1 MGNEMVRRISRGE
14 AEAVFHAGVTGGFRG
29 HGAPNDPNRQVAILP
44 LDPDGLRYCVEDFH
58 VLVMTLIIDE
68 ANDGVTSVGQAKKL
82 FAPTVM
88 RFVLDGVPLETRRL
102 PVKPFLK
109 EKPAEAYVLVQGRVV
124 APGEPAAV
132 SHALTV
138 TVENDPVVPEV
149 QVFTGQFF
157 IDAAGT
163 GACI

>member
-1 MGNEMVRRISRGE
+1 MAQRIGRGK

-29 HGAPNDPNRQVAILP
+29 RGAPNDPDLQVAILP
-44 LDPDGLRYCVEDFH
+44 FLPDGRRYCVEDFH
-58 VLVMTLIIDE
+58 VLVLALIIDE
-68 ANDGVTSVGQAKKL
+68 ANDGVASVGEAKKL

-88 RFVLDGVPLETRRL
+88 TFVLDGEPFQTTRL

-109 EKPAEAYVLVQGRVV
+109 EPHAKAFVLVQGRVV
-124 APGEPAAV
+124 APGEPAAG
-132 SHALTV
+132 SHTLTV

-149 QVFTGQFF
+149 QVFTSQFF

>member
-1 MGNEMVRRISRGE
+1 MVQRINRGR

-29 HGAPNDPNRQVAILP
+29 QGAPNDPDLQVAILAA
-44 LDPDGLRYCVEDFH
+44 LEDGQRYCVEDFH
-58 VLVMTLIIDE
+58 VLVMTLFVDE
-68 ANDGVTSVGQAKKL
+68 ANDGVTSVGEAKKL

-88 RFVLDGVPLETRRL
+88 TFVLDGEPLETTRL

-109 EKPAEAYVLVQGRVV
+109 LKPTKAYVLVQGRVV
-124 APGEPAAV
+124 APGEPPAGG
-132 SHALTV
+132 HTLTV
-138 TVENDPVVPEV
+138 TVENDPVDPDV
-149 QVFTGQFF
+149 QVFTRQFF

>member
-1 MGNEMVRRISRGE
+1 
-14 AEAVFHAGVTGGFRG
+14 
-29 HGAPNDPNRQVAILP
+29 
-44 LDPDGLRYCVEDFH
+44 
-58 VLVMTLIIDE
+58 
-68 ANDGVTSVGQAKKL
+68 
-82 FAPTVM
+82 M

-109 EKPAEAYVLVQGRVV
+109 EKPAKAYVLVQGRVV
-124 APGEPAAV
+124 APGEPAAG
-132 SHALTV
+132 SQALTV